1 MPSWLFMQ
9 RRHDSNSMR
18 ISKLCC
24 VWRWVL
30 YRCVIRIN
38 EWLKVCTKDLQR
50 WKVYYY
56 PHCRTMYWMYGWQ
69 KLLPYSSNC
78 MRIPLVCWYCLNY
91 LQRNIHELGYWL
103 TFRCQWNSLQLGK
116 LCYCYGLCSLSCRII
131 FFNLYNVRQDRQR
144 SCYINGLPNW
154 LL

>member
-56 PHCRTMYWMYGWQ
+56 PHCRTMYLMNGWQ

-78 MRIPLVCWYCLNY
+78 MRIPLSL
-91 LQRNIHELGYWL
+91 LILPKLPAAEHTRTGLLAHFPL
-103 TFRCQWNSLQLGK
+103 QWNSLQLGK

-131 FFNLYNVRQDRQR
+131 LFNLYNVRQDRQR
-144 SCYINGLPNW
+144 SCYINGLPHW